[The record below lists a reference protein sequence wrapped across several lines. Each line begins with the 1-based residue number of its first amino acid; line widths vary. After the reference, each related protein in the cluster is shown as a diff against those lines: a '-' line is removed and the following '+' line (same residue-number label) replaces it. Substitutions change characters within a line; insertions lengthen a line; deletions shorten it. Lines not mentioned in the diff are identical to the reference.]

1 MAFTQYFAVGCEADK
16 DILLDALFARLK
28 HISSESAETGPVF
41 LIVGLGN
48 PGRDYNNTRHNIGF
62 MSVDAMAR
70 SLDVKLGKVQN
81 KALVGLGKL
90 NNSRIVLAK
99 PQTYMNLSGQAVV
112 GLMNF
117 YKIPHENL
125 LVIHDDIDL
134 PFGTIRIRPK
144 GGSAGQRG
152 LGSIIEKLGSQEFA
166 RMRLGVGRPP
176 GQMIAKEYVLQHFSK
191 DEDEILK
198 VLLDKSCE
206 AAREFVNNGLDAA
219 MNRYNGLI

>member
-1 MAFTQYFAVGCEADK
+1 
-16 DILLDALFARLK
+16 LDALFAKLRNLAPQEP
-28 HISSESAETGPVF
+28 ESGAAF

-48 PGRDYNNTRHNIGF
+48 PGREFNNTRHNIGF
-62 MSVDAMAR
+62 MAIDAVAK
-70 SLDVKLGKVQN
+70 SIEIKLGKVQN
-81 KALVGLGKL
+81 KALIGLGKI
-90 NNSRIVLAK
+90 NNTRVVLAK

-112 GLMNF
+112 GLLNF
-117 YKIPHENL
+117 YKIPRDNL

-152 LGSIIEKLGSQEFA
+152 LGSTIDRLGSQDFA

-176 GQMIAKEYVLQHFSK
+176 GQMSPKDYVLQHFSK
-191 DEDEILK
+191 DEAEILQT
-198 VLLDKSCE
+198 LLEKSCD
-206 AAREFVNNGLDAA
+206 AAREFVINGLDAA

>member
-1 MAFTQYFAVGCEADK
+1 M
-16 DILLDALFARLK
+16 DALFARLRNIK
-28 HISSESAETGPVF
+28 TEPEDQGPAF

-48 PGRDYNNTRHNIGF
+48 PGRDYSNTRHNVGF
-62 MSVDAMAR
+62 MAVDAFAN
-70 SLDVKLGKVQN
+70 SVETKLLKVQN
-81 KALVGLGKL
+81 KALVGLGKIDG
-90 NNSRIVLAK
+90 RRVVLAK

-117 YKIPHENL
+117 YKIPQTNL

-152 LGSIIEKLGSQEFA
+152 LGSTIEKLGSQDFA

-176 GQMIAKEYVLQHFSK
+176 GQMDPKDYVLQRFSK
-191 DEDEILK
+191 DEEEFMK
-198 VLLDKSCE
+198 VFLDKCCE
-206 AAREFVNNGLDAA
+206 AVREFVVNGLEAA
-219 MNRYNGLI
+219 MNRYNGTV